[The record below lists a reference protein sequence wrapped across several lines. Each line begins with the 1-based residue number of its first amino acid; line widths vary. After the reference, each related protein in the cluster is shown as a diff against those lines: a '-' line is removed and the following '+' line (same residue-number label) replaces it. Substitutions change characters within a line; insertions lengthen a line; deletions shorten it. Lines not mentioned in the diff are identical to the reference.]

1 MVSVKLKNVKKNL
14 HMVNRIFELHQ
25 EILSNQEESV
35 ILEKIG
41 FLQIAEKILSEA
53 VVRRC
58 SIEKISLII
67 LQTLQENSCFGVP
80 FF

>member
-1 MVSVKLKNVKKNL
+1 
-14 HMVNRIFELHQ
+14 MVNRIFELHQ

-41 FLQIAEKILSEA
+41 FLQIVDKILSEA